1 MTLHTIGSNID
12 SSIGIS
18 QGPRSRGG
26 SARVTAATAT
36 IHTSQPA

>member
-12 SSIGIS
+12 SSIGIN
-18 QGPRSRGG
+18 QCPRSRGG